1 MRLIFNCNLAAPR
14 AFPLKNEPISRRNRE
29 SRREHIMVK
38 LYSFHASSTSYR
50 TRIVLNLKGVAY
62 EYVPVRIDR
71 AEHLEAGFG
80 ALNPMH
86 GVPVL
91 DIDGLRLSQSPAI
104 IEYLEEVYPD
114 PPLLPK
120 DAAGRARVRAIAS
133 VIACDMHPVNNL
145 RIRNYLRDVYNPGA
159 EALTAWVHLWNRA
172 GFDAIE
178 AMLRADTAR
187 GDFCHGGAP
196 TIADAYLVSQVF
208 SAVRFKTDMTPYPGI
223 MGVVDHCNSLR
234 PFADAHP
241 GKQPD
246 CQG

>member
-1 MRLIFNCNLAAPR
+1 
-14 AFPLKNEPISRRNRE
+14 
-29 SRREHIMVK
+29 MVK

-50 TRIVLNLKGVAY
+50 TRIVLNLKGLAY
-62 EYVPVRIDR
+62 DYVPVRIDR
-71 AEHLEAGFG
+71 AEHLDADFG
-80 ALNPMH
+80 DLNPMR

-91 DIDGLRLSQSPAI
+91 EIDGLRLSQSPAI

-120 DAAGRARVRAIAS
+120 NAAGRAQVRAIAAI
-133 VIACDMHPVNNL
+133 IACDMHPVNNM

-159 EALTAWVHLWNRA
+159 EALAAWVHLWNGA

-187 GDFCHGGAP
+187 THFCYGSTP

-208 SAVRFKTDMTPYPGI
+208 SAVRFKTDMTPYPEI
-223 MGVVDHCNSLR
+223 RKIVAHCDTL
-234 PFADAHP
+234 PAFAAAHP
-241 GKQPD
+241 AKQPD
-246 CQG
+246 GQA